1 MSSDAIVEPDA
12 DAFEESAD
20 TSDIKVEVVG
30 GEFIEPETGQD
41 PEATS

>member
-1 MSSDAIVEPDA
+1 MSTDNILEPDA

-20 TSDIKVEVVG
+20 TSDIKVEAVG
-30 GEFIEPETGQD
+30 GDYIEPATGQD